1 MVGYRF
7 YIRKAVM
14 KPERLKKVIREEYLK
29 SAQNPVYFLKKYC
42 VIQHPLRGK
51 IPFHLY
57 PFQEKSIQEFEQNDY
72 NVVLKARQL
81 GISTLVAGYS
91 LWMMTF
97 HQDKNILVI
106 ATKQDTAKNLVTKVR
121 VMHANLPSWLKNMC
135 VEDNKLSLRYK
146 NGSQIKA
153 VASSGEAGRSEALSL
168 LILDEAAFIDKI
180 DTIWAAAQQTLSTG
194 GQCIALSTPN
204 GVGNW
209 FHRTWADAEAGTNKF
224 NFIKLHWT
232 VHPDRDESWRR
243 EQDGLLGPS
252 LAAQEC
258 DCDFITSG
266 QSVVDGVLLEE
277 CRNTTV
283 REPMEKRGI
292 DSNIWIW
299 EPPNYTKDYIVCAD
313 VSRGDGQD
321 YSAFHIIDVEKVEQV
336 GEYKGKVSPKDFGN
350 MLVNISTE
358 YNNALLIIE
367 NASIGWA
374 AIQQCIDRQYDNLF
388 YMSKDLQYVDT
399 LNTINNKINRSERQ
413 MVPGFSMTMKTRPL
427 VISKLEEFFRE
438 KSVIVHSNRLI
449 DELFVFI
456 YNGQKPEAMGGYND
470 DLVMSLA
477 IGLWVRETAL
487 RLRQEGI
494 ELTKKS
500 LSYFSSNEGVYSNN
514 TNQNDSW
521 NMNVGKET
529 EKLDWLL

>member
-194 GQCIALSTPN
+194 GQ
-204 GVGNW
+204 
-209 FHRTWADAEAGTNKF
+209 
-224 NFIKLHWT
+224 
-232 VHPDRDESWRR
+232 
-243 EQDGLLGPS
+243 
-252 LAAQEC
+252 
-258 DCDFITSG
+258 
-266 QSVVDGVLLEE
+266 
-277 CRNTTV
+277 
-283 REPMEKRGI
+283 
-292 DSNIWIW
+292 
-299 EPPNYTKDYIVCAD
+299 
-313 VSRGDGQD
+313 
-321 YSAFHIIDVEKVEQV
+321 
-336 GEYKGKVSPKDFGN
+336 
-350 MLVNISTE
+350 
-358 YNNALLIIE
+358 
-367 NASIGWA
+367 
-374 AIQQCIDRQYDNLF
+374 
-388 YMSKDLQYVDT
+388 
-399 LNTINNKINRSERQ
+399 
-413 MVPGFSMTMKTRPL
+413 
-427 VISKLEEFFRE
+427 
-438 KSVIVHSNRLI
+438 
-449 DELFVFI
+449 
-456 YNGQKPEAMGGYND
+456 
-470 DLVMSLA
+470 
-477 IGLWVRETAL
+477 
-487 RLRQEGI
+487 
-494 ELTKKS
+494 
-500 LSYFSSNEGVYSNN
+500 
-514 TNQNDSW
+514 
-521 NMNVGKET
+521 
-529 EKLDWLL
+529 